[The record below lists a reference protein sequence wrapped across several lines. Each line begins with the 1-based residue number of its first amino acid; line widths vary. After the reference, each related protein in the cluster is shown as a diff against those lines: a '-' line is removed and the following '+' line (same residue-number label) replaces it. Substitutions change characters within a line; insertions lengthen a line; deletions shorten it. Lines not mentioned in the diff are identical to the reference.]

1 MHQKLHQQDIISL
14 ITYVIQKAIM
24 KYPKNLSEGHHI
36 LKEWKR
42 LSEGYHRRKSGRIE
56 HSFQIMIKYH
66 SNLIRTNMWPPAQN
80 PKFCNSGFLTKQRH
94 NGSTSMP

>member
-24 KYPKNLSEGHHI
+24 KYPKSLSEGHHI

-42 LSEGYHRRKSGRIE
+42 LSEGYHRRKE
-56 HSFQIMIKYH
+56 WKD
-66 SNLIRTNMWPPAQN
+66 
-80 PKFCNSGFLTKQRH
+80 
-94 NGSTSMP
+94 

>member
-42 LSEGYHRRKSGRIE
+42 LSEGYHRRKEWKDWTFIPN
-56 HSFQIMIKYH
+56 HDKISFKSHKNKYVAPG
-66 SNLIRTNMWPPAQN
+66 SK
-80 PKFCNSGFLTKQRH
+80 PKIL
-94 NGSTSMP
+94 